1 MTLHT
6 GNSFFSSL
14 TDSLLLVAGLWFIR
28 GTLLFFVSDLI
39 TSFTLVVIVLA
50 TNLFYLSIADHLLQ
64 PAMIFLLFALVM
76 FVTASAYHS
85 PNILKTVTLSVISGI
100 TILIC
105 PTGYLVLVIP
115 ALWGIHDKESRKQKI
130 SEILRKPKR
139 TIIYLI
145 FLFLTILI
153 PMIILKVRPGEIS
166 FLDFRLPGVFY
177 LNFRYLWNVLFSFD
191 HGWLIYSPVMLLPAI
206 GFYYLAERNREI
218 FLSVFVVCVL
228 EILFESCWSSL
239 DSTMIFGQV
248 AFVPLIALLSLPIAV
263 LFKVIAE
270 KNKSLQ
276 FFIGIICIFFIV
288 FNIFQTW
295 QYQNG
300 IILRS
305 GMTPEIYAAV
315 FGRTSLTEL
324 DKQRVTGIEPDAS
337 SFLKDGSEFTCRVLA
352 FYNFEDT
359 NAGYKSQLESEYHK
373 SGKYAFRLDSTGTF
387 SPALKI
393 PYDELTSKKEVVGRI
408 TVSVF
413 APANSTFTG
422 GNIVFSS
429 IHEGITYRYRSLDLG
444 SLNLQAGEWHTETF
458 DYLFPAVRSPDDL
471 LAAYVWYTG
480 KSALFID
487 DLKFEVFEP
496 KK

>member
-1 MTLHT
+1 MIRNARKNLISLLAFFGVVVIILLVNLMTLHT

-166 FLDFRLPGVFY
+166 FLDFRLPGV
-177 LNFRYLWNVLFSFD
+177 
-191 HGWLIYSPVMLLPAI
+191 
-206 GFYYLAERNREI
+206 
-218 FLSVFVVCVL
+218 
-228 EILFESCWSSL
+228 
-239 DSTMIFGQV
+239 
-248 AFVPLIALLSLPIAV
+248 
-263 LFKVIAE
+263 LFKFPVLVE
-270 KNKSLQ
+270 C
-276 FFIGIICIFFIV
+276 FIFF
-288 FNIFQTW
+288 
-295 QYQNG
+295 
-300 IILRS
+300 
-305 GMTPEIYAAV
+305 
-315 FGRTSLTEL
+315 
-324 DKQRVTGIEPDAS
+324 
-337 SFLKDGSEFTCRVLA
+337 
-352 FYNFEDT
+352 
-359 NAGYKSQLESEYHK
+359 
-373 SGKYAFRLDSTGTF
+373 
-387 SPALKI
+387 
-393 PYDELTSKKEVVGRI
+393 
-408 TVSVF
+408 
-413 APANSTFTG
+413 
-422 GNIVFSS
+422 
-429 IHEGITYRYRSLDLG
+429 
-444 SLNLQAGEWHTETF
+444 
-458 DYLFPAVRSPDDL
+458 
-471 LAAYVWYTG
+471 
-480 KSALFID
+480 
-487 DLKFEVFEP
+487 
-496 KK
+496 